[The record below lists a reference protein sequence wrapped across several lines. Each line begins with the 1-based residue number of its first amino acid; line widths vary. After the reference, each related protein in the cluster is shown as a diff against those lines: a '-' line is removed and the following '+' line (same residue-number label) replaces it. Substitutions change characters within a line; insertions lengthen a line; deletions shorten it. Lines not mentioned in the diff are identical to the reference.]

1 VNGKLLF
8 RGITLM
14 IAMALLLSACQPA
27 QPPASEA
34 PPVPEAEAEAFRV
47 ALILPGRADDL
58 SWNQAAYE
66 GMNKAVESMSVEVEL
81 RIVEQ
86 VYDPVDIEAAL
97 RDYAQQ
103 GFDLIIGHGFQ
114 FMEPI
119 VKVAEEYPDINFAI
133 GTGYKIAENVGVYDV
148 KLEEGGY
155 LMGMIAGTLTETNIV
170 GQVGG
175 VDVAEIHRGHAAF
188 KLGAETVN
196 PDVRV
201 LTTFVGDFN
210 DLAGAKEAGLSQIDA
225 GADMLWTSG
234 DGIGLAVINA
244 CEERD
249 LHCMGNVANQ
259 IKVAP
264 ETVLASYVYDWSPLF
279 VQMMEETLADTY
291 GNEFYWIDLS
301 NEGVYV
307 LFNDAMMSEIPA
319 ELQAQLEEA
328 KNGFVNGTLD
338 LGDLDAMTFD

>member
-1 VNGKLLF
+1 VNRKLLF
-8 RGITLM
+8 RGITLIM
-14 IAMALLLSACQPA
+14 AMALLLSACQPA

-34 PPVPEAEAEAFRV
+34 PVPEAEADAFRV

-66 GMNKAVESMSVEVEL
+66 GMNKAVESMSVDVEL

-86 VYDPVDIEAAL
+86 VYDPVDIEPAL

-119 VKVAEEYPDINFAI
+119 ITVAEEYPAINFAI
-133 GTGYKIAENVGVYDV
+133 GTGYKIADNVGVYDV

-155 LMGMIAGTLTETNIV
+155 LMGMIAGTLTQTNIV

-196 PDVRV
+196 PGVRV

-244 CEERD
+244 CEERG
-249 LHCMGNVANQ
+249 LRCMGNVANQ
-259 IKVAP
+259 IRVAP
-264 ETVLASYVYDWSPLF
+264 DTVLASYVYDWSPLF
-279 VQMMEETLADTY
+279 VQMMEETLANTY
-291 GNEFYWIDLS
+291 GNAFYWIDLS

-307 LFNDAMMSEIPA
+307 LFNDAMMLEVPT
-319 ELQAQLEEA
+319 ELQSQLEEA
-328 KNGFVNGTLD
+328 KKGFVDGTLD
-338 LGDLDAMTFD
+338 LGDLDAMTLD